1 MIISA
6 TDCLYVKE
14 RLTGRSDWTGYN
26 APAMAFDS
34 RQICLMELF
43 TGNSGL
49 FDDANIVKKVKSA
62 KKSRIFE
69 GNSKITYGRKNRTY
83 PQETWH
89 VYWPS
94 W

>member
-1 MIISA
+1 MSKNF
-6 TDCLYVKE
+6 TTTMLSE
-14 RLTGRSDWTGYN
+14 TTGYN

-69 GNSKITYGRKNRTY
+69 RNSKITYGRNNRTY